1 MKINNLRVDIQ
12 KVILPIITIG
22 LMAFFFVTDGVV
34 WGGDTQGYL
43 NMDIGR
49 EAGYSLFLRFFL
61 LIFGETGFVQ
71 AAVIFQLILWGV
83 SMLVLTGTVAKLWDL
98 QAGPTMIV
106 WAIQV
111 FFLLLLKY
119 ASGLGAVYANTLL
132 TEGITYP
139 VYFLYF
145 KTVLQLNREY
155 SHKRMLE
162 LLVYCSILTFIRT
175 QLAVTFM
182 AVIFFWLIKMLAGR
196 FPVKRWLGLLFG
208 CLAGAALVA
217 GGQKL
222 YTYVL
227 YGMPQGTVGSG
238 SFFMTSG
245 LYNAVEE
252 DEDLYETAEDKR
264 LFLDLYELSLQ
275 KKANYRF
282 MDTGIFL
289 PLSEHYSQNFDK
301 IKFEVVSPYFYK
313 YFSEMHNLD
322 EVQIQIE
329 MDKLNRRLGLPLFLN
344 HLREKAEQ
352 FFQECLRGYMRTAAK
367 GSFVFLFPVFIIYLV
382 YLCFLVCNFR
392 LKERRAEDAGWS
404 ALFVMVV
411 STGNIMLTAFMIFC
425 EPRYVLYNM
434 APFYITGYLLVLE
447 IYRKRKEE
455 NIR

>member
-1 MKINNLRVDIQ
+1 MKTINLRVNIH
-12 KVILPIITIG
+12 KIILPVITIA
-22 LMAFFFVTDGVV
+22 LMVFLGISDGVV

-49 EAGYSLFLRFFL
+49 EAGYSLFLHFFFQ
-61 LIFGETGFVQ
+61 IFGETGFAQ
-71 AAVIFQLILWGV
+71 AVVVFQLFLWGA
-83 SMLVLTGTVAKLWDL
+83 SLLILTGTIAKLWDL
-98 QAGPTMIV
+98 KAGSTMIV

-139 VYFLYF
+139 VYFLFF

-155 SHKRMLE
+155 SHKRMAE
-162 LLVYCSILTFIRT
+162 LLVYCSILTLIRT

-182 AVIFFWLIKMLAGR
+182 AVVFFWFIKMLAGC
-196 FPVKRWLGLLFG
+196 FPVKRWLGLLLG
-208 CLAGAALVA
+208 CLAGAALVM

-252 DEDLYETAEDKR
+252 DENLYETKEDKE
-264 LFLDLYELSLQ
+264 LFRELYELSLQ
-275 KKANYRF
+275 EKANYRF

-313 YFSEMHNLD
+313 YFTRSQNMD

-329 MDKLNRRLGLPLFLN
+329 MDRINRKLGLPLFLN
-344 HLREKAEQ
+344 HLGEKAEQ

-367 GSFVFLFPVFIIYLV
+367 GSIMFLIPVLIVYLV
-382 YLCFLVCNFR
+382 YLCALVCCFKG
-392 LKERRAEDAGWS
+392 KERRAKDAGWS
-404 ALFVMVV
+404 ALFVMIV

>member
-1 MKINNLRVDIQ
+1 MKNSKIRVNIQ
-12 KVILPIITIG
+12 KVILPVITIA
-22 LMAFFFVTDGVV
+22 LMAFFFMADGVV

-49 EAGYSLFLRFFL
+49 EAGYSLFLHFFF
-61 LIFGETGFVQ
+61 LIFGETGFAQ
-71 AAVIFQLILWGV
+71 ATVIFQLILWGI
-83 SMLVLTGTVAKLWDL
+83 SMLVLTCTIAELWDL
-98 QAGPTMIV
+98 QAGSTVIV

-139 VYFLYF
+139 VYFLFF

-155 SHKRMLE
+155 SHKRMAE
-162 LLVYCSILTFIRT
+162 LLVYCSILTFVRT

-182 AVIFFWLIKMLAGR
+182 AVVFFWFIKMLAGC
-196 FPVKRWLGLLFG
+196 FPVKKWLGLLFG
-208 CLAGAALVA
+208 CLAGAALVM

-227 YGMPQGTVGSG
+227 YGIPQGTVGSG

-245 LYNAVEE
+245 LYNAVEG
-252 DEDLYETAEDKR
+252 DEDLYETQEDKR
-264 LFLDLYELSLQ
+264 LFRDLYELSLQ
-275 KKANYRF
+275 EKANYRF

-313 YFSEMHNLD
+313 YFAESQNMD

-329 MDKLNRRLGLPLFLN
+329 MDRINRKLGLPLFLS

-352 FFQECLRGYMRTAAK
+352 FFQECLRGYMRTVAK
-367 GSFVFLFPVFIIYLV
+367 GGFVFWIPVLIIYLV
-382 YLCFLVCNFR
+382 YLCALACSFK
-392 LKERRAEDAGWS
+392 LKERRAKDAGWS
-404 ALFVMVV
+404 ALFVLIV

-455 NIR
+455 NVR

>member
-1 MKINNLRVDIQ
+1 MKNSKIRVNIQ
-12 KVILPIITIG
+12 KVILPVITIA
-22 LMAFFFVTDGVV
+22 LMAFFFMADGVV

-49 EAGYSLFLRFFL
+49 EAGYSLFLHFFF
-61 LIFGETGFVQ
+61 LIFGETGFAQ
-71 AAVIFQLILWGV
+71 AAVIFQLILWGI
-83 SMLVLTGTVAKLWDL
+83 SMLVLTCTIAELWDL
-98 QAGPTMIV
+98 QAGSTVIV

-139 VYFLYF
+139 VYFLFF

-155 SHKRMLE
+155 SHKRMAE
-162 LLVYCSILTFIRT
+162 LLVYCSILTFVRT

-182 AVIFFWLIKMLAGR
+182 AVVFFWFIKMLAGC
-196 FPVKRWLGLLFG
+196 FPVKKWLGLLFG
-208 CLAGAALVA
+208 CLAGAALVM

-245 LYNAVEE
+245 LYNAVEG
-252 DEDLYETAEDKR
+252 DEDLYETQEDKR
-264 LFLDLYELSLQ
+264 LFRDLYELSLQ
-275 KKANYRF
+275 EKANYRF

-313 YFSEMHNLD
+313 YFAESQNMD

-329 MDKLNRRLGLPLFLN
+329 MDRINRKLGLPLFLS

-352 FFQECLRGYMRTAAK
+352 FFQECLRGYMRTVAK
-367 GSFVFLFPVFIIYLV
+367 GGFVFWIPVLIIYLV
-382 YLCFLVCNFR
+382 YLCALACSFK
-392 LKERRAEDAGWS
+392 LKERRAKDAGWS
-404 ALFVMVV
+404 ALFVLIV

-455 NIR
+455 NVR